1 MRTLPYVLTVLLV
14 AGAAACGKSP
24 EERMASAIASA
35 ASGSEV
41 SVQRDGE
48 RLVLGSGDEAMT
60 ISSGDS
66 AVLPVNFPKDVYLPD
81 KYTIESALDSSGF
94 SMVSLRTGGE
104 VAKLADAAG
113 AYMQSGGWKQSMAA
127 GDDQSRIMTFQ
138 NERNVAAL
146 SFDRAEDGVVYSV
159 QLSPA
164 RN

>member
-1 MRTLPYVLTVLLV
+1 GT
-14 AGAAACGKSP
+14 
-24 EERMASAIASA
+24 
-35 ASGSEV
+35 
-41 SVQRDGE
+41 
-48 RLVLGSGDEAMT
+48 GDEALT

-66 AVLPVNFPKDVYLPD
+66 ASLPANFPEDVFLPD
-81 KYTIESALDSSGF
+81 DYTIESALDSTGF

-104 VAKLADAAG
+104 VGKLADAAG
-113 AYMQSGGWKQSMAA
+113 AYMQSGGWRQSMMA
-127 GDDQSRIMTFQ
+127 GDEQSRIMTFQ